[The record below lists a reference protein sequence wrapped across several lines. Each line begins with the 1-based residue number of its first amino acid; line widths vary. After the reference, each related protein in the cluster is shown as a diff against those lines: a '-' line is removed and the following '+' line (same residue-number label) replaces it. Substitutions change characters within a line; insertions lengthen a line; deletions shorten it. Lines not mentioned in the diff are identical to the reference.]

1 MIVICG
7 TQVCGTQMMVSPG
20 FFFFSF
26 FQNSVISGFLG
37 GGVKGQ
43 KLTHDYQ
50 FQFVTLY
57 ISRTVDHIIKIFGTQ
72 V

>member
-7 TQVCGTQMMVSPG
+7 KQVCGTQMMVSPG
-20 FFFFSF
+20 FFFSF
-26 FQNSVISGFLG
+26 FQNSVISGFLE

-50 FQFVTLY
+50 FQFVTPY
-57 ISRTVDHIIKIFGTQ
+57 ISRTADHIIKILGTQ